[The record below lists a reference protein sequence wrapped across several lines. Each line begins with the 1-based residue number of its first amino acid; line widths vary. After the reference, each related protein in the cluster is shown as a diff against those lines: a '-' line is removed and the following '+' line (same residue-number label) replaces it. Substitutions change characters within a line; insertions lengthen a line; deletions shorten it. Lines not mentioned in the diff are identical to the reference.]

1 MAKSLNNVLTAG
13 LSGRIGKQLVFSQR
27 DGCTIVSKFP
37 NRKNPQTATQ
47 IVQRKKFVAAAA
59 YAQQALKDPSLKQAY
74 TEEAKKRSILSPYNM
89 AMADYLRAPV
99 VGALNTTAYTG
110 TAAGQKIEVEVTNS
124 FKVVSLKVKITSA
137 SNSLLEEGAAT
148 LDKGKWVYTTT
159 ALNATLSGSKI
170 TVTATDR
177 PGNSTVKEFPL

>member
-74 TEEAKKRSILSPYNM
+74 TEEAKKRSILSPYN
-89 AMADYLRAPV
+89 
-99 VGALNTTAYTG
+99 TG

-177 PGNSTVKEFPL
+177 PGNSTVKEFTL